1 MTDTDRPAPAPAKP
15 AKSETRDF
23 LEFLLKLGIFV
34 FILRSFI
41 FAPFSIPSES
51 MVPRLLVGDYLVV
64 SKWSYG
70 YSRHS
75 FPFSI
80 PLIPGPGRLFESL
93 PERGDVVVFKQP
105 PNNDVDFIKRVIG
118 LPGDM
123 IEVRGGQIVINGTA
137 VPKQRLPDFVFAETP
152 TMRCYGPQFA
162 ESGSDGKRR
171 CRYPRF
177 RETLPGGRTYDVLD
191 IGPREA
197 DDTQVYVVPAGNIL
211 TLGDNRDNSADSRF
225 EAGGYGFVPLENLVG
240 KAQVTVFSTDG
251 TANWLLPWT
260 WFTAARW
267 QRIGEGF

>member
-51 MVPRLLVGDYLVV
+51 MVPRLLVGDYLIVT
-64 SKWSYG
+64 KWSYG
-70 YSRHS
+70 YSKHS
-75 FPFSI
+75 LPFSV
-80 PLIPGPGRLFESL
+80 PLIPGPGRVFETL
-93 PERGDVVVFKQP
+93 PKRGDVVVFKAP
-105 PNNDVDFIKRVIG
+105 PANNVDFIKRVIG

-123 IEVRGGQIVINGTA
+123 IQVQGGQLSINGTPVLKKRIA
-137 VPKQRLPDFVFAETP
+137 DFVFTETP
-152 TMRCYGPQFA
+152 TMKCYGPQFVETA
-162 ESGSDGKRR
+162 SDGTRR

-177 RETLPGGRTYDVLD
+177 QETLPEGKTYAVLD
-191 IGPREA
+191 TGVTQQ
-197 DDTQVYVVPAGNIL
+197 DNTQVYVVPEGQL
-211 TLGDNRDNSADSRF
+211 LMLGDNRDNSSDSRF
-225 EAGGYGFVPLENLVG
+225 EAGGFGFVPTENLVG

-251 TANWLLPWT
+251 NASWLLPWT